1 MSSRAHPP
9 INPIVVSLQV
19 GLQVLFIG
27 LVVFVAVMV
36 LVTPGASS
44 GAVLGLILGLCATY
58 AAGFALH
65 GLAPERRR
73 RALTVAWLVLLSA
86 EWMLLV
92 WLTPHAAYLAFPLFF
107 LYLDVLPGLIGPLAV
122 LVSAVAA
129 ITALTLH
136 NGWSVGGIVGPLVGA
151 GVAVLIGMTYQA
163 LRRQS
168 AEYARLYEDLLV
180 TQDRLAAT
188 ERESGA
194 LAERA
199 RLARDIHDT
208 VAQSLSS
215 ITLLLHAAER
225 SDPDSAAMPS
235 VLLARTTATDSLA
248 DTRGIIRALTP
259 PILAEH
265 SLGGALR
272 RLADEQW
279 SRPGLA
285 VVVKVAD
292 ALDIAMPTQI
302 ALLRIVQ
309 GSMANVIEHAEAT
322 SAVIEITEDEN
333 VVRLSISDDG
343 RGFDVSKVLSESGAL
358 APDSFGLRAARERL
372 DQLGGALL
380 VSSDAQNGT
389 VISVEVPTVA
399 KGALS

>member
-9 INPIVVSLQV
+9 INPIVVTLQV

-27 LVVFVAVMV
+27 LVIFVAVMV
-36 LVTPGASS
+36 LVSPGASS
-44 GAVLGLILGLCATY
+44 AAVIGLILLLCATY

-65 GLAPERRR
+65 GRPPARSR
-73 RALTVAWLVLLSA
+73 RALTIGWLLLLSA

-107 LYLDVLPGLIGPLAV
+107 LYLDVLPGFVGPVAV

-129 ITALTLH
+129 IAALTLH
-136 NGWSVGGIVGPLVGA
+136 NGWSVGGVVGPLVGA

-168 AEYARLYEDLLV
+168 AEYARLYEDLLA
-180 TQDRLAAT
+180 TQDRLAVT

-225 SDPDSAAMPS
+225 SDPASAAMPS
-235 VLLARTTATDSLA
+235 VLLARATATESLA
-248 DTRGIIRALTP
+248 DTRGMIRALTP

-265 SLGGALR
+265 SLAGALR

-279 SRPGLA
+279 SRPGLG
-285 VVVKVAD
+285 VVVRVED

-302 ALLRIVQ
+302 ALLRIAQ
-309 GSMANVIEHAEAT
+309 GSMANVIEHAGAT
-322 SAVIEITEDEN
+322 SAVIEITGGDDA
-333 VVRLSISDDG
+333 VRLTITDDG
-343 RGFDVSKVLSESGAL
+343 RGFDVSRVLSESGAF
-358 APDSFGLRAARERL
+358 APDSFGLRAARERV
-372 DQLGGALL
+372 DQLGGSLR
-380 VSSDAQNGT
+380 VYSDAESGT
-389 VISVEVPTVA
+389 VVTVDVPA
-399 KGALS
+399 ARQGASS